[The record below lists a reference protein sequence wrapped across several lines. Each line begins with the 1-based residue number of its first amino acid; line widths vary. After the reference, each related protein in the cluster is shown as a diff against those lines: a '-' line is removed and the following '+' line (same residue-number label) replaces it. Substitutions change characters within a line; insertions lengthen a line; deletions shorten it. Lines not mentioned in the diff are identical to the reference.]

1 MKIKFGRE
9 LILLAV
15 IIGIGATAQVVNPN
29 FIGFRNI
36 SSILGNTAV
45 MVLVVMGESLVII
58 NGFGNADL
66 SVSSIY
72 TVSAV
77 TSAQLALAG
86 LPMFLVVLW
95 SIGIGMALGAIN
107 GFITAK
113 FNIPSL
119 ITTLGT
125 SMALEGAILWW
136 TKGMW
141 ISNLPTS
148 WQMMNHK
155 IAGLN
160 LATWIG
166 FGVGILMIFAT
177 RNMPFFRKFYACGT
191 NAEAAVFAGINV
203 KKTIFY
209 ALTLSGLFS
218 GFSGFLSASRF
229 FMVSSNIGSNLT
241 LPTVAAAV
249 IGGTSILGGR
259 GKMEGNI
266 LGALLLTE
274 ISSATIF
281 WGINATWNE
290 AIEGLII
297 LIAIVSDVLREN
309 RRKRGVLK
317 I

>member
-15 IIGIGATAQVVNPN
+15 IIGIAASAQAVNPN
-29 FIGFRNI
+29 FVSFRNI
-36 SSILGNTAV
+36 SSLLGNTAV

-86 LPMFLVVLW
+86 FPMFLVILW
-95 SIGIGMALGAIN
+95 SIGIGMALGAVN

-125 SMALEGAILWW
+125 MIALEGAILWW

-141 ISNLPTS
+141 ISNLPNS

-155 IAGLN
+155 IAGLS
-160 LATWIG
+160 LATWVG
-166 FGVGILMIFAT
+166 FGVGTLMIFVV
-177 RNMPFFRKFYACGT
+177 RSVPFFRKFYACGT

-209 ALTLSGLFS
+209 ALTLSGMFS

-241 LPTVAAAV
+241 LPAVAAAV

-281 WGINATWNE
+281 WGINAAWSE

-317 I
+317 V